1 VHWKPEADPAV
12 VILCAPPDGIS
23 LKIRHGRFP
32 DMTMTEAPEGV
43 HLLCDPGG
51 PGRLH
56 ILRMAPDSAA
66 SMALIPLDADGF
78 ARLESIYRLLSLL
91 HGRKVPPDRRLT
103 PQRLR
108 RAQIMLRAHDG
119 RAAGATHREIAQV
132 LFNIPPM
139 RRDEWQ
145 TASERYAVMGLLRDA
160 RAMVAGGYLGLLRPR
175 R

>member
-1 VHWKPEADPAV
+1 
-12 VILCAPPDGIS
+12 VILCAAPEGTS
-23 LKIRHGRFP
+23 LKIQRRRFP

-43 HLLCDPGG
+43 HLLRDPGG

-56 ILRMAPDSAA
+56 VLHMAPDRSA
-66 SMALIPLDADGF
+66 SMALVPLDADGF
-78 ARLESIYRLLSLL
+78 ARLEAIYRLLALF

-108 RAQIMLRAHDG
+108 RAQLMLRAHDG
-119 RAAGATHREIAQV
+119 RAGGATHREIAQV

-139 RRDEWQ
+139 RRDDWQ

-160 RAMVAGGYLGLLRPR
+160 KAMVAGGYMRLLRPR